1 VTVARP
7 NSALRRLVTLGLSAG
22 VGLSGCTST
31 TDSLGF
37 DEKEQATEGGVP
49 PPTGLRQLA
58 PRTYPNPFR
67 DVLGKTE
74 AEIEMKIRGVFD
86 QLFHGDPGN
95 EAVYFAMGTD
105 EARIED
111 IFHQDVRTEGQGYGM
126 MIALQ
131 LDARDEFDR
140 LWRRA
145 KNALRASGANAG
157 YYNSNCDPPE
167 GLSSMPCIDPFGME
181 QFAMSLVFAHG
192 RWKSDGSIDYESDVL
207 ELLDVMQNK
216 EEQAGGV
223 VEGVT
228 NVFDAETGLVS
239 HVPNVSASTFT
250 RPSIEIPAYYAL
262 WAEATGNAFWTRAAD
277 AGRTLVED
285 ASHPMT
291 GLMPLRAYMDGQP
304 VTGAGFDAFR
314 HEAYRTEIN
323 IALDEIWHGTDPWS
337 VVEADRLLAF
347 FVSQGSDYGKAYTL
361 EGTVLDPMPEL
372 ALIATNGAVAAISTR
387 GDRAQFIQ
395 AVWDMPNPVGSVRYY
410 SGMMHLLSLLV
421 LGGRFQVF

>member
-1 VTVARP
+1 
-7 NSALRRLVTLGLSAG
+7 
-22 VGLSGCTST
+22 
-31 TDSLGF
+31 
-37 DEKEQATEGGVP
+37 
-49 PPTGLRQLA
+49 
-58 PRTYPNPFR
+58 
-67 DVLGKTE
+67 
-74 AEIEMKIRGVFD
+74 VFD

-157 YYNSNCDPPE
+157 YYNSNCDTPE